1 MKTKT
6 NKTSNRTS
14 ASLSVQSN
22 TDWALI
28 EAQLPSNFRQLAEQR
43 RLIWRN
49 APKHI
54 GAKIT
59 DISQILRLVFFHVAT
74 NSSLQTTTATAHASK
89 MITISAVALHKWMRK
104 IGSYMSEL
112 LELVTPTK
120 DVFAPQRW
128 AGYDIKLVDATVIT
142 RPGACTTTARVH
154 YGLSLASLRPEQ
166 IEVTDETGGE
176 TFRRFIAQAG
186 QLWIGD
192 RGYANPPG
200 IAWLKQSAAD
210 VLVRYN
216 RGSLPVY
223 DAKGERVDV
232 LNKVIKKLR
241 RPARAKQWRVWV
253 HAQDNERIEGR
264 ICAVR
269 LPEDKAQEARKRV
282 RKEYGSRATQEM
294 LQAADFVIVF
304 TTVPT
309 QKLTCEQILQLYT
322 LRWQVEL
329 HIKRD
334 KSIAGLD
341 QLPNF
346 LPETIYSWICTK
358 LLLVQLTRKIADSG
372 LRSPLPS
379 V

>member
-1 MKTKT
+1 MKAKTKEISDRAT
-6 NKTSNRTS
+6 PSI
-14 ASLSVQSN
+14 SLQSD
-22 TDWALI
+22 TDWSLI

-59 DISQILRLVFFHVAT
+59 DVGQILRLAFFHVAT
-74 NSSLQTTTATAHASK
+74 NSSLKTTTATAHASK

-104 IGSYMSEL
+104 IGSYVAEL

-120 DVFAPQRW
+120 DVFAPERW
-128 AGYDIKLVDATVIT
+128 AGYDIKLVDATVVT
-142 RPGACTTTARVH
+142 RPGACSTTARVH

-166 IEVTDETGGE
+166 IDVTDETGGE
-176 TFRRFIAQAG
+176 TFRRFTAQPG

-200 IAWLKQSAAD
+200 VAWIKKQKAD

-223 DAKGERVDV
+223 DWKGERVDV
-232 LNKVIKKLR
+232 LKKVSKLG
-241 RPARAKQWRVWV
+241 RPGRAKQWRVWV
-253 HAQDNERIEGR
+253 RPQDSEPIEGR
-264 ICAVR
+264 VCAVR
-269 LPEDKAQEARKRV
+269 LPEHKAQEARKRV
-282 RKEYGSRATQEM
+282 REEYGNELTKET
-294 LQAADFVIVF
+294 LQAADYVIVF
-304 TTVPT
+304 TTVPKE
-309 QKLTCEQILQLYT
+309 KLTCEQVLQLYT

-341 QLPNF
+341 RLPNF
-346 LPETIYSWICTK
+346 RPDTIYSWICTK

-372 LRSPLPS
+372 LRSPQRS